1 MNMQSDFTLRPVLAG
16 TDPATQYAD
25 LLMYGV
31 VGLAAPVETFAP
43 VLEAATWWVEG
54 TPKATPAFHEIS
66 SKLRNVVL
74 KTGAPVA
81 DRRLLGAMVALGQ
94 EKNHPEHCVVVLP
107 MPQTP
112 ESIAEHLTRTATK
125 EIQHRIQMLR
135 EHRRQ
140 QLGLSARLEASQID
154 DAIYRAF
161 IVPSAE
167 VAFAHLFPEAPAVRI
182 STTAPLAQ
190 TTPKHFARLAPQA
203 DEPLSSNVF
212 ALAMRTGFHGHTS
225 KAVKPWLQ
233 LSPFQFGLQARRANA
248 PSEVMQ
254 RIALSTPQLCLL
266 STIGLKGN
274 QNA

>member
-167 VAFAHLFPEAPAVRI
+167 VAFAHLFPEATCGPHQHNSAFGADNAKTLCTVGPPSGRTAIEQCFRPGHAHRI
-182 STTAPLAQ
+182 SWSHIQSCEALVAVVPL
-190 TTPKHFARLAPQA
+190 PI
-203 DEPLSSNVF
+203 
-212 ALAMRTGFHGHTS
+212 
-225 KAVKPWLQ
+225 
-233 LSPFQFGLQARRANA
+233 
-248 PSEVMQ
+248 
-254 RIALSTPQLCLL
+254 RIAGAPCKRPLR
-266 STIGLKGN
+266 GN
-274 QNA
+274 ATDRTQHTAIVPALHYRPER